1 MYVSDLASGSQ
12 LMSFPPVSAG
22 VGSRALLAGE
32 KKNKQKKN
40 FRKVNTKACDDEN
53 RLWVTREAKQKKKE
67 KNQIK
72 VKMKEN
78 TLRGC
83 I

>member
-32 KKNKQKKN
+32 EKKKN

-78 TLRGC
+78 TLWGC